1 MESVKKRIATLKA
14 QYEKKEAEI
23 TRLTAALEAET
34 QQRQMEEEKNKALM
48 EDLQNAEATLDD
60 AEDEYE
66 KVKATLNQ
74 TNEEKENFEREWKK
88 LENVEA
94 KSGEKLDNQTV
105 ELQEAKA
112 ITEEVDRK
120 SEMALEKLKVVEQDV
135 ERLEQEAEI
144 IEAKNKEL
152 TEDSKIMG
160 GVKKSFEAMESN
172 FGTKDKKQQT
182 KIDKL
187 IKDLE
192 VSEKEKVRAVA
203 QRNELTLK
211 VDELEDE
218 VTKVLQ
224 LRDEARENLNDTVR
238 ELGEM

>member
-23 TRLTAALEAET
+23 ARLTAALEAET

-135 ERLEQEAEI
+135 
-144 IEAKNKEL
+144 
-152 TEDSKIMG
+152 
-160 GVKKSFEAMESN
+160 
-172 FGTKDKKQQT
+172 
-182 KIDKL
+182 
-187 IKDLE
+187 
-192 VSEKEKVRAVA
+192 
-203 QRNELTLK
+203 
-211 VDELEDE
+211 
-218 VTKVLQ
+218 
-224 LRDEARENLNDTVR
+224 
-238 ELGEM
+238 